1 LKTSRTMNKP
11 LLVEAL
17 GDALINEAARRPKK
31 GFSFP
36 MAKWMHERT
45 GAMREIAMST
55 KILERDVVGNMWSA
69 FEHGRLHWS
78 RAWSL
83 VVLGARA

>member
-1 LKTSRTMNKP
+1 MNKP
-11 LLVEAL
+11 LLVEAI
-17 GDALINEAARRPKK
+17 GDSLIEAAARRPKR

-36 MAKWMHERT
+36 MGKWMRERT
-45 GAMREIAMST
+45 GAMREMAIST
-55 KILERDVVGNMWSA
+55 NVLERAAVGKMWSA
-69 FEHGRLHWS
+69 FDQGRLHWS